1 MMKMKRMRNKPGV
14 IGFTLIEL
22 MIVITVLLILM
33 SIAIPIYERSI
44 IHSKE
49 TVLRQ
54 DLDTLRRAI
63 EQYTVD
69 KRKAP
74 ESLQDLV
81 AAGYL
86 KVLPKD
92 PFTNATDTWTT
103 QTIDASEVTVT
114 EGEAPQLNGISDV
127 HSGANMTAIDGTS
140 YTEW

>member
-1 MMKMKRMRNKPGV
+1 MPMQTTRSKRGAW
-14 IGFTLIEL
+14 GFTLIEL

-33 SIAIPIYERSI
+33 SIAIPIYEHSI
-44 IHSKE
+44 THSKE

-54 DLDTLRRAI
+54 DLDSMRRAI

-74 ESLQDLV
+74 TSLQDLV
-81 AAGYL
+81 AAGYM
-86 KVLPKD
+86 KTLPKD

-103 QTIDASEVTVT
+103 QTIDPSEITVG
-114 EGEAPQLNGISDV
+114 EGETPQLDGISDV
-127 HSGANMTAIDGTS
+127 HSGANIIASDGSS